1 MSLAQGS
8 RVGPYEILSPLG
20 AGGMGEVYR
29 ARDPRLARQVAIK
42 VLHGDGA
49 GDPDR
54 QRRFAQEAKAAGA
67 LNHPNVLVVFDTGEH
82 EGAPFVVFELL
93 EGETLRLRLGRGALT
108 PARALDYAI
117 QIARGL
123 AAAHDKGIV
132 HRDLKP
138 ENLFLTRDGRIKILD
153 FGLAKL
159 RPSLDADSVDVG
171 ARTATVT
178 AASVMLGTVGY
189 MSPEQVRRSPVDHRS
204 DLFSLGSILYEMLAG
219 QCAFRGA
226 TEADTM
232 AAILNAE
239 PPPLGKSDGRVQPAC
254 ERLVRH
260 CLEKRAEDRFQ
271 STHDLVFDLESLA
284 ATASGP
290 ASQDAGVDT
299 RSRRPLVPW
308 LAGALL
314 GALALA
320 GVLLSRPRQAKP
332 VFKQVTFRRG
342 SIAEARF
349 APDGQTVVYGAVVE
363 GRHNRLF
370 SARLGSA
377 EVRPLELPEGDIAGI
392 TASGEMAVILGRSYW
407 SRVPGTLARVSLAGG
422 APRELLEHVSMAD
435 WGPDGK
441 SLAVVRH
448 EGPKPRLEFP
458 IGRVLYEG
466 ACWNPRVSP
475 KGGRVAFRTGGG
487 ERCEVKVVDSSG
499 KATTLATTECSGGL
513 AWSPSGEEVWFT
525 EWEVLRAVTLGGKQ
539 RVLTWFPGPLALND
553 VSADGRA
560 LVTTAQWYNG
570 LIFAGP
576 GDTKER
582 DLAWFE
588 WAILG
593 ALSSD
598 GKSLLLG
605 DRGTGTGPPFPRHTY
620 LRRTDGSPAVRLGE
634 GSAVSLS
641 PDGKWGI
648 SVLLPGPG
656 MRLTDQPRKCLLLPT
671 GPGEPRPLPVGDL
684 ECEYAS
690 FFPDGKRLL
699 VAGREPGGPR
709 RLYVQ
714 ELDGGARRPLTPEGF
729 ALAPFHNIDFGNF
742 VSEVSPDNKRVLVTE
757 ASGTLTLVPVDGGEP
772 RPVPG
777 IRPGEASAGWGA
789 DSQSVYVYPTEAD
802 FPCQGRTDP
811 PAEWPS
817 RALPGNHAP
826 GARGYRGRHPDEGH
840 ARWQELRL
848 QLRSVSLRPLPG
860 RGASLIRNFRG
871 EGRAGCE
878 GRNSHWLE
886 ITRSV
891 SYRTQK

>member
-1 MSLAQGS
+1 MPLVAGT
-8 RVGPYEILSPLG
+8 RLGPYEILSPLG

-42 VLHGDGA
+42 VLHGDEA
-49 GDPDR
+49 GDRDR

-93 EGETLRLRLGRGALT
+93 EGETLRRRLGRGALQL
-108 PARALDYAI
+108 ARALDYAI
-117 QIARGL
+117 QITRGL
-123 AAAHDKGIV
+123 AAAHDNGIV

-138 ENLFLTRDGRIKILD
+138 ENLFLTRDGGVKILD

-159 RPSLDADSVDVG
+159 RPTLDADNAHG
-171 ARTATVT
+171 KAGTATVT
-178 AASVMLGTVGY
+178 GPSAILGTVGY
-189 MSPEQVRRSPVDHRS
+189 MSPEQVRRAPADHRS
-204 DLFSLGSILYEMLAG
+204 DIFSFGCILYEMLAG
-219 QCAFRGA
+219 DRAFRGE

-232 AAILNAE
+232 AAILNAGPSTLWE
-239 PPPLGKSDGRVQPAC
+239 RAGGILSSC

-260 CLEKRAEDRFQ
+260 CLEKRPEDRFQ
-271 STHDLVFDLESLA
+271 STRDLAFDLESLA
-284 ATASGP
+284 ASAGGPDVEDSSVGIRSGRRLVLP
-290 ASQDAGVDT
+290 LAGI
-299 RSRRPLVPW
+299 LLGGAIA

-314 GALALA
+314 G
-320 GVLLSRPRQAKP
+320 RPREVKP
-332 VFKQVTFRRG
+332 IFKQITFRRG

-363 GRHNRLF
+363 GHYNRLF

-392 TASGEMAVILGRSYW
+392 TASGEMAVILGRSYF

-458 IGRVLYEG
+458 IGTVLYEG
-466 ACWNPRVSP
+466 TCWNPRVSP
-475 KGGRVAFRTGGG
+475 KGDRVAFRTAEGG
-487 ERCEVKVVDSSG
+487 RCDVRVADLSG
-499 KATTLATTECSGGL
+499 KTTTLAATECSLGL

-525 EWEVLRAVTLGGKQ
+525 EWQVIRAVTLGGKQ
-539 RVLTWFPGPLALND
+539 RVLTWFPGPPTLND
-553 VSADGRA
+553 VFADGRA
-560 LVTTAQWYNG
+560 LVTTAQLYNG
-570 LIFAGP
+570 IVFAGQ
-576 GDTKER
+576 GDSKER

-588 WAILG
+588 LTILG

-598 GKSLLLG
+598 GKTLLFG

-634 GSAVSLS
+634 GSGVSLS

-648 SVLLPGPG
+648 SVLLRTPPGLDG
-656 MRLTDQPRKCLLLPT
+656 YATDRTCLLLPT
-671 GPGEPRPLPVGDL
+671 GPGEPKPLPVGEL

-699 VAGREPGGPR
+699 VAAREPGGPR
-709 RLYVQ
+709 RIYVQ
-714 ELDGGARRPLTPEGF
+714 DLDGGSRRPITSETF
-729 ALAPFHNIDFGNF
+729 ALAPFIAVDFGSF
-742 VSEVSPDNKRVLVTE
+742 VSEVSPDNKRVLLTD

-772 RPVPG
+772 QPVRG
-777 IRPGEASAGWGA
+777 IRAGEASAGWAA
-789 DSQSVYVYPTEAD
+789 DSQSLYVYPIEAG
-802 FPCQGRTDP
+802 FPVKVDLVRLPSGRREP
-811 PAEWPS
+811 
-817 RALPGNHAP
+817 
-826 GARGYRGRHPDEGH
+826 YR
-840 ARWQELRL
+840 
-848 QLRSVSLRPLPG
+848 
-860 RGASLIRNFRG
+860 
-871 EGRAGCE
+871 
-878 GRNSHWLE
+878 E
-886 ITRSV
+886 ITPPELAATGGVTRV
-891 SYRTQK
+891 RVTPDGKAYAYSYGQYPCVLYLVEGLR

>member
-1 MSLAQGS
+1 MALPQGS

-29 ARDPRLARQVAIK
+29 ARDPRLAREVAIK
-42 VLHGDGA
+42 VLHGDRV

-54 QRRFAQEAKAAGA
+54 QQRFAQEAKAAGA

-93 EGETLRLRLGRGALT
+93 EGETLRRRMGRGALQL
-108 PARALDYAI
+108 PRALDDAI

-138 ENLFLTRDGRIKILD
+138 DNLFLTRDGQIKILD

-159 RPSLDADSVDVG
+159 RPTLDPDDNVHG
-171 ARTATVT
+171 EARTATVT
-178 AASVMLGTVGY
+178 GPSAILGTVGY
-189 MSPEQVRRSPVDHRS
+189 MSPEQVRRAPTDHRS
-204 DLFSLGSILYEMLAG
+204 DIFSFGSILYEMLAG
-219 QCAFRGA
+219 ERAFRGE
-226 TEADTM
+226 TEADTI

-239 PPPLGKSDGRVQPAC
+239 PPSLWERDHSVPPAC
-254 ERLVRH
+254 ERLLRH
-260 CLEKRAEDRFQ
+260 CLEKRPADRFQ
-271 STHDLVFDLESLA
+271 STRDLAFDLESLA

-290 ASQDAGVDT
+290 AGKDRAVGT
-299 RSRRPLVPW
+299 RSRRPLVLL
-308 LAGALL
+308 LAGAVAG

-320 GVLLSRPRQAKP
+320 GVLLSRPQDAKP
-332 VFKQVTFRRG
+332 VFKQITFRRG

-363 GRHNRLF
+363 GHYNRLF

-377 EVRPLELPEGDIAGI
+377 EVRPLDLPEGDIAGI
-392 TASGEMAVILGRSYW
+392 TASGEMAIKLGRSYW

-448 EGPKPRLEFP
+448 EGGKPRLEFP
-458 IGRVLYEG
+458 IGTVLYEG
-466 ACWNPRVSP
+466 TCWNPRVSP
-475 KGGRVAFRTGGG
+475 KGDRVAFRTAEGG
-487 ERCEVKVVDSSG
+487 RCEVRVADLSG
-499 KATTLATTECSGGL
+499 KTTTLAATECSHGL

-525 EWEVLRAVTLGGKQ
+525 EWEVIRAVTLRGKQ
-539 RVLTWFPGPLALND
+539 RVLTWFPGPVTLND
-553 VSADGRA
+553 VFADGRA

-570 LIFAGP
+570 LVFAGK

-598 GKSLLLG
+598 GKTLLLG

-634 GSAVSLS
+634 GSGVSLS

-648 SVLLPGPG
+648 SVLLLADSPGTRP
-656 MRLTDQPRKCLLLPT
+656 TDPARTCLMLPT

-699 VAGREPGGPR
+699 VAGRAPGGPR

-714 ELDGGARRPLTPEGF
+714 DLNGGSRRPITPEGF
-729 ALAPFHNIDFGNF
+729 ALARFVALDFGNF
-742 VSEVSPDNKRVLVTE
+742 VSEVSPDNKRVLVTD
-757 ASGTLTLVPVDGGEP
+757 ASGALTLVPVDGEEP
-772 RPVPG
+772 QPVRG
-777 IRPGEASAGWGA
+777 IQAGEASAGWAA
-789 DSQSVYVYPTEAD
+789 DSQSLYVYPTEAA
-802 FPCQGRTDP
+802 FPVKVDLVRLPSGRREP
-811 PAEWPS
+811 
-817 RALPGNHAP
+817 
-826 GARGYRGRHPDEGH
+826 YR
-840 ARWQELRL
+840 
-848 QLRSVSLRPLPG
+848 
-860 RGASLIRNFRG
+860 
-871 EGRAGCE
+871 
-878 GRNSHWLE
+878 E
-886 ITRSV
+886 ITPPELAATGGVTRV
-891 SYRTQK
+891 RVTPDGKAYAYSYGQSPCVLYLVEGLR